1 MPILCVGRA
10 FPFDWLAALPAL
22 SQVEGSNVE
31 GQPDA
36 DNNATSIPD
45 RRQRQPPGG
54 WYNMADPRSL
64 SLAEHIEEFRGG
76 LIRCVI
82 AVVVGM
88 AICWGLRNTLMG
100 WLEYPAL
107 EGARRAGLED
117 FSFHIF
123 EPAGGILLMMQVALL
138 GGVVMAS
145 FFIAW
150 EGWKFLEKAL
160 QPDERRYVY
169 FVVPMAVL
177 LFAGGIG
184 FCYLVTPA
192 AFAFLIRFNT
202 QLGVEPQFILVSY
215 VRFFM
220 RLLLVF
226 GLTFEIPL
234 VMWFLARVGLV
245 SSATFIGS
253 WRSAI
258 VIIMVIAAMV
268 TPTPDPFNMMLLAG
282 PMVVLYF
289 LSLALTVLAQRQ
301 RCRQQAKTRP
311 ASDAA
316 KPQQQAEDSTS
327 GESRAMD
334 IGDSLREA
342 QQTEAEVEAMDR
354 EIERLYAEAD
364 AQPEADQQPGDDDGT
379 GSES

>member
-1 MPILCVGRA
+1 
-10 FPFDWLAALPAL
+10 
-22 SQVEGSNVE
+22 
-31 GQPDA
+31 
-36 DNNATSIPD
+36 
-45 RRQRQPPGG
+45 
-54 WYNMADPRSL
+54 MANPKSL
-64 SLAEHIEEFRGG
+64 TLVEHIEELRSR
-76 LIRCVI
+76 LIYCVV
-82 AVVVGM
+82 AVVIGM
-88 AICWGLRNTLMG
+88 AVCWGLRNTLMG

-138 GGVVMAS
+138 GGVVMVS

-150 EGWKFLEKAL
+150 EAWKFLEKAL
-160 QPDERRYVY
+160 KPDERRYVY
-169 FVVPMAVL
+169 FVVPMAAL

-253 WRSAI
+253 WRWAI

-268 TPTPDPFNMMLLAG
+268 TPTPDPLNMMLLAG

-289 LSLALTVLAQRQ
+289 VSLALTVLAQRQ
-301 RCRQQAKTRP
+301 RRRQQEKTGP
-311 ASDAA
+311 ATDAA
-316 KPQQQAEDSTS
+316 KPQQQAE
-327 GESRAMD
+327 ESASSEPQPTD

-342 QQTEAEVEAMDR
+342 RQTETEVEVMDK
-354 EIERLYAEAD
+354 EIERPH
-364 AQPEADQQPGDDDGT
+364 PEADEHAGDDDGT
-379 GSES
+379 DSES

>member
-1 MPILCVGRA
+1 
-10 FPFDWLAALPAL
+10 
-22 SQVEGSNVE
+22 
-31 GQPDA
+31 
-36 DNNATSIPD
+36 
-45 RRQRQPPGG
+45 
-54 WYNMADPRSL
+54 MADPRSL

-202 QLGVEPQFILVSY
+202 QLGVEPQLILVSY
-215 VRFFM
+215 LRFFM

-226 GLTFEIPL
+226 GLTFEMPL

-253 WRSAI
+253 WRWAI

-282 PMVVLYF
+282 PMVALYF

-301 RCRQQAKTRP
+301 RRRQQEETGP
-311 ASDAA
+311 ATDAA
-316 KPQQQAEDSTS
+316 KPEQQPQQSPSSEPH
-327 GESRAMD
+327 AMD
-334 IGDSLREA
+334 IGRHLRQSEQAEA
-342 QQTEAEVEAMDR
+342 DLAALDKETER
-354 EIERLYAEAD
+354 SYAEAD
-364 AQPEADQQPGDDDGT
+364 AQLQPDEQAGDDDGT
-379 GSES
+379 DSES